1 MSKEQDF
8 IITRRSIRKYSG
20 KKIDESVLEIIL
32 KAGMYAPSAHNTQ
45 PWHFI
50 VIRNRSIINEIP
62 KLHKYAEMTKDAD
75 AVILV
80 CADTKRQSDDGYYA
94 QDCSA
99 ATQNILLSA
108 HIEGLGACW
117 LGVYP
122 QKDRMEKLKHLLNL
136 KDNLIPFSMV
146 ALGYPAE
153 KKKNDERFDVSK
165 IDYIN

>member
-1 MSKEQDF
+1 MILS
-8 IITRRSIRKYSG
+8 RRSIRKYSG
-20 KKIDESVLEIIL
+20 KPVERETLDTIL
-32 KAGMYAPSAHNTQ
+32 RVGMYAPSAHNTQ

-50 VIRNRSIINEIP
+50 VIKKKSMLAEIP
-62 KLHKYAEMTKDAD
+62 KLHRYAEMAKSAD

-80 CADTKRQSDDGYYA
+80 CADTKRQSDPGYYA

-108 HIEGLGACW
+108 HTAGLGACW

-122 QKDRMEKLKHLLNL
+122 QKERTEKLKELLKLKENL
-136 KDNLIPFSMV
+136 VPFSMI

-153 KKKNDERFDVSK
+153 EKPLPERFDAEK
-165 IDYIN
+165 IEYVE